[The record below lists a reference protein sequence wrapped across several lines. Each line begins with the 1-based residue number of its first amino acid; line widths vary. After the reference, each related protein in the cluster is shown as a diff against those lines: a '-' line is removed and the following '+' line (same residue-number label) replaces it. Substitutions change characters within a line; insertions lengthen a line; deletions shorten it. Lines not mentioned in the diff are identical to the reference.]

1 MSVFQ
6 GKQSYSIDKF
16 EDVIDL
22 GHEAFDHYFAFS
34 QDSYNM
40 FIYVW
45 STPHP
50 VTVKD
55 SLLKM

>member
-34 QDSYNM
+34 QDSHNM
-40 FIYVW
+40 FW
-45 STPHP
+45 STPPP
-50 VTVKD
+50 VTVTN
-55 SLLKM
+55 

>member
-1 MSVFQ
+1 MSVCQ

-22 GHEAFDHYFAFS
+22 GHEAFDH
-34 QDSYNM
+34 NM

-50 VTVKD
+50 VTVTN
-55 SLLKM
+55 